1 MEYQEILPGGVLLL
15 LVACICIVLK
25 KMPYVENREL
35 GIADTLLQI
44 GITYSLGVWIL
55 LKRSFFEVLPRIGS
69 VLVWIGGISY
79 ELYLAHVIALDYLKE
94 NPSMIHVCVYSVV
107 TIISLII
114 LVLCNRVI
122 LNKQKR
128 R

>member
-1 MEYQEILPGGVLLL
+1 M
-15 LVACICIVLK
+15 ACVCIVLK

-44 GITYSLGVWIL
+44 GITYSLGVLIL
-55 LKRSFFEVLPRIGS
+55 LKRSFFEMLPGIGA

-94 NPSMIHVCVYSVV
+94 NPFGIYILIYFAV
-107 TIISLII
+107 TIVSLII
-114 LVLCNRVI
+114 IVLCNRVI

-128 R
+128 C